1 MHLLKPLKSVYN
13 DARKSLK
20 NKVEEILKQ
29 AEIQLYFP
37 SRQTKNSMITYHLLL
52 FDFLAKIRPVL
63 LTLNWR
69 GQQCRESFLFSL

>member
-13 DARKSLK
+13 DGRKSLK
-20 NKVEEILKQ
+20 NKVEEILKL

-52 FDFLAKIRPVL
+52 FDFLAKTRPAP